1 MKELYITTSIV
12 VSYQNQFDVVIYN
25 IQKPNKDN
33 ALPDYSFEYYNKI
46 ITQKK
51 LNQKKKVEKSLTQLI
66 KTVRSKEAD

>member
-1 MKELYITTSIV
+1 M
-12 VSYQNQFDVVIYN
+12 VIYN